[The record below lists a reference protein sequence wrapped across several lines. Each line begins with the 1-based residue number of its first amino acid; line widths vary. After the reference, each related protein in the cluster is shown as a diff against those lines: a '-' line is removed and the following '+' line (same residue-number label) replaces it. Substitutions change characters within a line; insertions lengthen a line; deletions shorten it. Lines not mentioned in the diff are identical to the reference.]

1 MIKSALEYIVGLQKP
16 NIIEARDGEQ
26 YSDKSLERI
35 SYNPKAREIE
45 LTTLSSLIEYIKSG
59 VDKMQGDMIVH
70 VKTPQKVALY
80 SSLDDER
87 MREYVIEVNAELP
100 TFLFGR
106 YLGHEEFC
114 IGLQSKFLKNNDR
127 ELLLKF
133 AGTVEAGTIANYGD
147 DGVTQKATV
156 KTGVASKSDAVVPS
170 PVLLK
175 AYRTFVEIEQPECQ
189 YIFRMRQDRDQGI
202 ECALFEADG
211 GAWKLQAMQSIKEYL
226 RVNLTEMQGYIVIA

>member
-16 NIIEARDGEQ
+16 NIIEARDGWQ

-35 SYNPKAREIE
+35 SYNPKARGIE

-87 MREYVIEVNAELP
+87 TREYVIEVNAELP
-100 TFLFGR
+100 TFPFGR

-170 PVLLK
+170 PVSLQ